1 MKNPYSYMDSAYAD
15 SLTHSPR
22 ALQFLVETIGEDHVM
37 LGSDYPFD
45 MGVDDPVGAMHE
57 AIEAGPVRDKVAG
70 LNAEKLLNIT
80 G

>member
-1 MKNPYSYMDSAYAD
+1 
-15 SLTHSPR
+15 
-22 ALQFLVETIGEDHVM
+22 M

-70 LNAEKLLNIT
+70 LNAAKLLGMT
-80 G
+80 D